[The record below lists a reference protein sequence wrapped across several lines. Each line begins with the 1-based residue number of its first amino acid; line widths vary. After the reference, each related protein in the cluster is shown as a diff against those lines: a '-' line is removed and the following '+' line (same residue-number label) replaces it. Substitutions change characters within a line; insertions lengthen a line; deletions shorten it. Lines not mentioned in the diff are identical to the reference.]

1 MTILGRFEAKGFA
14 AAAIFAMALG
24 GLASC
29 YGGAVDQ
36 TDSEGALG
44 ETSESV
50 VTEDGLSDA
59 FALFTDDFTFA
70 GMNSSWPLGAGYHPG
85 LSTEHIALANLPPAS
100 AKIFLNFSSQTVF
113 ANLSGVDAAQSF
125 DLWFVKN
132 IAGSGRTV
140 KPETGDQL
148 LKIGS
153 FAAGT
158 GTRSLSVNVGSNINF
173 DLDLVVVTRGG
184 QSPTASR
191 VLVGERALF
200 EKRFFRQLSGIS
212 MDPVTGSLQNTV
224 ETADPLVQR
233 GAFLFFNETFG
244 GNGRTCG
251 TCHRAANN
259 LTLDANFIATLPSTD
274 KLFVYNQSAPLAQLE
289 SGSFLTSRGLILEN
303 VDGFSDPTHK
313 FVLRSVPHLFGLAS
327 SVDILNAGASFPQA
341 PPDSHIG
348 WAGDG
353 APGRGTLHEI
363 GFGAIIQH
371 FTKTLTRTPGVDFRI
386 PTQEELDALEAFQ
399 LFSGRQ
405 RRPNVASITFREAQV
420 TTGKQDFFGNGL
432 CTQCH
437 RTMTGAIGAGRTD
450 SSANTGVDQRVSDLP
465 LDDGFGQPVVNQSQL
480 GTQVFDSP
488 NLIEAADTGPF
499 FHNNSAATI
508 EDAIAHYA
516 STAFTNSP
524 SGQNIPNSTFT
535 TAQVADI
542 GVFLREL
549 NAAENVRRMRKIT
562 TFVRDHRSTGNT
574 ELIAQDIR
582 YCDNALRMLREKNV
596 NATARSHLS
605 AARTAL
611 VAAQAQADSARAAN
625 IATALTK
632 INSAKT
638 DIITSDPNND
648 F

>member
-1 MTILGRFEAKGFA
+1 MTVLGRVGANGFA
-14 AAAIFAMALG
+14 VAVIFASALG
-24 GLASC
+24 GLSSC

-36 TDSEGALG
+36 ADLENEVAEATEAV
-44 ETSESV
+44 T
-50 VTEDGLSDA
+50 TEDGLTDA
-59 FALFTDDFTFA
+59 FALFSDDFTFA
-70 GMNSSWPLGAGYHPG
+70 GMNSSFPIGAGYHPG
-85 LSTEHIALANLPPAS
+85 LSTEHIVLANTPPAG
-100 AKIFLNFSSQTVF
+100 AKIQLQFSTQTVF
-113 ANLSGVDAAQSF
+113 ANLSGVDPAQAF

-132 IAGSGRTV
+132 VSGSGRTI
-140 KPETGDQL
+140 KPETGDQM
-148 LKIGS
+148 LKIGT
-153 FAAGT
+153 FATGT
-158 GTRSLSVNVGSNINF
+158 GTRSLSVNVGTNINF

-184 QSPTASR
+184 QTPTASR
-191 VLVGERALF
+191 VLVGERSLF
-200 EKRFFRQLSGIS
+200 EKRFFRQRSGLP
-212 MDPVTGSLQNTV
+212 MDTVTGSLLNTV

-251 TCHRAANN
+251 TCHRSANN
-259 LTLDANFIATLPSTD
+259 LTLDAAFIATLPSTD

-371 FTKTLTRTPGVDFRI
+371 FTKTLTRNPGVDFRI
-386 PTQEELDALEAFQ
+386 PTQEELDALEAFE

-405 RRPNVASITFREAQV
+405 RRPNVTTITFREAQV
-420 TTGKQDFFGNGL
+420 NTGKQDFFGNGL

-450 SSANTGVDQRVSDLP
+450 SIANTGVDQRVTDLP

-508 EDAIAHYA
+508 EDAVSHYA
-516 STAFTNSP
+516 SDAFKNSP

-549 NAAENVRRMRKIT
+549 NAAENVRRMRKVT

-574 ELIAQDIR
+574 ELLTQDIH

-611 VAAQAQADSARAAN
+611 VAAQGQADASRAAN
-625 IATALTK
+625 LATALTK

-638 DIITSDPNND
+638 DIITSDPNSD